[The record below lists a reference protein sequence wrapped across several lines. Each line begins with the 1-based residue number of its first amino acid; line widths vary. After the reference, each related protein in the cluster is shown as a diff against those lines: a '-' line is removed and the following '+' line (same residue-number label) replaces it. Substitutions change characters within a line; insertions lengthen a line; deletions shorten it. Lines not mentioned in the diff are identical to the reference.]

1 MCNASA
7 CPFAQRCSVLSTAK
21 VGSSSPSNQTQTTHV
36 ATSIL
41 LHQIPG
47 MTQVTMAGM
56 HPSLTST
63 CFLPHHCLQR
73 AQVALLNRRPPPIH
87 NHRRNLVQRK
97 VDRAAKAREA
107 TLKIRQ
113 QACQT
118 GSVAAHA
125 QAQWPFEIRQSV
137 ARQLLW
143 QPTFSSLRVLSCTLH
158 VDRRLLSQMIV
169 IAASLLLD
177 EQENAF
183 NTFVRCPDRC

>member
-1 MCNASA
+1 MCDACA

-21 VGSSSPSNQTQTTHV
+21 VGSSSRSNHTQTTQC
-36 ATSIL
+36 SRF
-41 LHQIPG
+41 
-47 MTQVTMAGM
+47 
-56 HPSLTST
+56 ST
-63 CFLPHHCLQR
+63 
-73 AQVALLNRRPPPIH
+73 AS
-87 NHRRNLVQRK
+87 NHRDDASYHGGHAPVADQHMFSPASQSSASTGGIAESQATTNPQPQRNLVQRK

-125 QAQWPFEIRQSV
+125 QAHWPFEIRQSV
-137 ARQLLW
+137 ACQLLW

-158 VDRRLLSQMIV
+158 VDRRLLSQMTV